1 MNWDPEMLRLALQ
14 LITTV
19 FTIAGGI
26 YAAFVAIRKR
36 MQGQIDELRSLAQA
50 LGNRIELLERDNH
63 YAPTQADMTEIRNSI
78 AQMGQAMSRIDGRVE
93 GIGRAVDIIHN
104 HMMAGGQND

>member
-1 MNWDPEMLRLALQ
+1 MTWDPEMLRLALQ

-26 YAAFVAIRKR
+26 YAAFIAIRKK
-36 MQGQIDELRSLAQA
+36 MQSQIDELRSLTQA
-50 LGNRIELLERDNH
+50 LNNRIELLERDNH

-78 AQMGQAMSRIDGRVE
+78 SQMGQAMSRVDGRLE
-93 GIGRAVDIIHN
+93 GVGRAVDIMHN
-104 HMMAGGQND
+104 HMMASGQND